1 MRLGWRP
8 GNEAGVEVWERG
20 WGGGLGTRLGWRP
33 GNEARVEAWERGWLV
48 TASVM
53 QRSLLISSPFSL
65 FSAEKNLSAA
75 EKERLATRE
84 KEKGNEVRPNVL

>member
-1 MRLGWRP
+1 M
-8 GNEAGVEVWERG
+8 EAWERG
-20 WGGGLGTRLGWRP
+20 WGGGLGTRLGWRT
-33 GNEARVEAWERGWLV
+33 GNETGVEAWERGWLV